1 MNMEFLTD
9 IAMTDEYALEAA
21 IGELQTKINQ
31 YRLEMD
37 EKPSFVAHTYL
48 AYYQA
53 QLRILT
59 ALDNRLDKY
68 SKLTGNLSI
77 LYPDEVALA
86 RSIVRMAHE

>member
-1 MNMEFLTD
+1 MNSLLGVSDEEALELAIRHLTD
-9 IAMTDEYALEAA
+9 
-21 IGELQTKINQ
+21 KVNQ
-31 YRLEMD
+31 HRVEMD
-37 EKPSFVAHTYL
+37 ENPSFVAHTYL
-48 AYYQA
+48 AYHQA
-53 QLRILT
+53 QLRILI